1 MIKQERTELMA
12 EKTLDVAVIGAG
24 MGGLAA
30 AAMLL
35 RKGLDVTI
43 YEQAPAFARLGAGI
57 QQGPNAVK
65 ALRGIGLEE
74 RLRDVAYR
82 PELTRYRDAATG
94 DIRWERMQ
102 GDTYEQKYGAP
113 HLLLHRAELHGAL
126 ASAVPEDHVRL
137 GKTLTGFEQGD
148 DGVRMQFADGTSAE
162 ADLMIAADGVHSL
175 VRDAVAGPG
184 EQRFTGRVA
193 YRTTFPASLMNGRE
207 IEGSTKWMAAD
218 RHIVIYYLNEAHDEI
233 YFVTSTPEPQ
243 FNVESWSTTGDMDD
257 LRAAYAGFHPEVRAV
272 MEACPSA
279 HKWALITRE
288 PLPTWH
294 KGRVALLGD
303 ACHPMTPYMAQGA
316 GMAIEDAA
324 ILARCLEGATQ
335 DGIATTFARYE
346 AIRKPRASWIQ
357 AASGTNDIDRF
368 RREQDQVFSYDAWTA
383 PLEIPA

>member
-1 MIKQERTELMA
+1 MA
-12 EKTLDVAVIGAG
+12 GNPLSVALIGAG

-35 RKGLDVTI
+35 RKGLDVTV

-57 QQGPNAVK
+57 QQGPNTIK
-65 ALRGIGLEE
+65 ALRGIGLEQ
-74 RLRDVAYR
+74 RLRDVAFR
-82 PELTRYRDAATG
+82 PEMTRYRDAADGTV
-94 DIRWERMQ
+94 RWERLQ
-102 GDTYEQKYGAP
+102 GDTYEEKYGAP

-126 ASAVPEDHVRL
+126 VSAVPGEHIRL
-137 GKTLTGFEQGD
+137 GKTLTAFEQGD
-148 DGVRMQFADGTSAE
+148 DGVRMHFADGTSAE
-162 ADLMIAADGVHSL
+162 ADLMIAADGVHSI
-175 VRDAVAGPG
+175 VRDRVAGPG

-207 IEGSTKWMAAD
+207 IEGSTKWMADD
-218 RHIVIYYLNEAHDEI
+218 RHIVIYYLNEARSEI
-233 YFVTSTPEPQ
+233 YFVTSTPEPEYD
-243 FNVESWSTTGDMDD
+243 VESWSTTGDMDE
-257 LRAAYAGFHPEVRAV
+257 LRRAYVGFHPEVQAV
-272 MEACPSA
+272 LEACPTA
-279 HKWALITRE
+279 HKWALVSRE

-294 KGRVALLGD
+294 AGRVALLGD

-324 ILARCLEGATQ
+324 ILARCLEGARQGDIT
-335 DGIATTFARYE
+335 AAFARYE

-357 AASGTNDIDRF
+357 AASGTNDIDQF